1 MFFEIFDCKCLIY
14 FTKNLPKNI
23 NFGFWI
29 NVITSSVPQKLVI
42 NLLMFR
48 KMFFPSLKK
57 ES

>member
-1 MFFEIFDCKCLIY
+1 MFEFI

-29 NVITSSVPQKLVI
+29 NVITSSVPQKIVI

-57 ES
+57 NS